1 MGSKLSPV
9 IIIVL
14 VVVVIAIV
22 GFAVSMFTSDE
33 NSGNASGNAEEKIV
47 PVIEATVNTS
57 EENQDRVIITVVAT
71 TADELGIESITLP
84 DGTTVN
90 GDTKEYTVTE
100 NGNYTFKAKGA
111 NGEEISTNV
120 VVENIRTDSAENPYI
135 PEGFEHIGGDVNSGF
150 VIQDTFGNQFV
161 WIPVPTGILTRNTML
176 NSDFEESN
184 TTSSELVNSVAKNF
198 GFYIARF
205 EASSYDING
214 KKVAA
219 SMAGKIPWTNVT
231 YTDAYQASLDMAGA
245 FGYPEG
251 IKTAIVNSYAWD
263 TTLEWINQNI
273 PNYSTNTS
281 YGNYSGTIFP
291 TGQTQ
296 SDIVN
301 NVCDMAGNV
310 REWTTEIDKSVV
322 EEDSKT
328 KRNNKNTT
336 TPSATSAVK
345 RTVRGGSA
353 NLNKVANS
361 HIGYYEDLSDGYWGF
376 RTILYK

>member
-14 VVVVIAIV
+14 IVVVIAIV
-22 GFAVSMFTSDE
+22 GFAVSMFTSNESSNNNNKD
-33 NSGNASGNAEEKIV
+33 AEEKIV
-47 PVIEATVNTS
+47 PTIDATVNTS
-57 EENQDRVIITVVAT
+57 EEGQDEVIITVVAAT
-71 TADELGIESITLP
+71 LDEQGIESITLP

-90 GDTKEYTVTE
+90 GNTKEYTVTE
-100 NGNYTFKAKGA
+100 NGNYTFKAKGV

-120 VVENIRTDSAENPYI
+120 VVENIREISAENPFI

-150 VIQDTFGNQFV
+150 VIQDSYGNQFV
-161 WIPVPTGILTRNTML
+161 WVPVPTGILTRNTML
-176 NSDFEESN
+176 SSDFEESN
-184 TTSSELVNSVAKNF
+184 TTSSELVNSVAKNY

-219 SMAGKIPWTNVT
+219 SMAGKIPWTNINF
-231 YTDAYQASLDMAGA
+231 TDAYQASLDMADA
-245 FGYPEG
+245 FGYPEEVN
-251 IKTAIVNSYAWD
+251 TAIVNSYAWD

-281 YGNYSGTIFP
+281 YGNYSGTIYP
-291 TGQTQ
+291 TGQTP

-301 NVCDMAGNV
+301 NVCDMDGNV

-322 EEDSKT
+322 EEDTKT
-328 KRNNKNTT
+328 NRKNKNTI
-336 TPSATSAVK
+336 SASETSTIK

-361 HIGYYEDLSDGYWGF
+361 HIGYYENLSDGYWGF

>member
-14 VVVVIAIV
+14 IVVVIAIV
-22 GFAVSMFTSDE
+22 GFAVSMFTSNESSNNNNKD
-33 NSGNASGNAEEKIV
+33 AEEKIV
-47 PVIEATVNTS
+47 PTIDATVNTS
-57 EENQDRVIITVVAT
+57 EEGQDEVIITVVAAT
-71 TADELGIESITLP
+71 LDEQGIESITLP

-90 GDTKEYTVTE
+90 GNTKEYTVTE
-100 NGNYTFKAKGA
+100 NGNYTFKAKGV

-120 VVENIRTDSAENPYI
+120 VVENIREISAENPFI

-150 VIQDTFGNQFV
+150 VIQDSYGNQFV
-161 WIPVPTGILTRNTML
+161 WVPVPTGILTRNTML
-176 NSDFEESN
+176 SSDFEESN
-184 TTSSELVNSVAKNF
+184 TTSSELVNSVAKNY

-219 SMAGKIPWTNVT
+219 SMAGKIPWTNINF
-231 YTDAYQASLDMAGA
+231 TDAYQASLDMADA
-245 FGYPEG
+245 FGYPEEVN
-251 IKTAIVNSYAWD
+251 TAIVNSYAWD

>member
-120 VVENIRTDSAENPYI
+120 VVENIRPVSAENPYI

-184 TTSSELVNSVAKNF
+184 TTSSELVNSVAK
-198 GFYIARF
+198 I
-205 EASSYDING
+205 
-214 KKVAA
+214 
-219 SMAGKIPWTNVT
+219 
-231 YTDAYQASLDMAGA
+231 LD
-245 FGYPEG
+245 F
-251 IKTAIVNSYAWD
+251 I
-263 TTLEWINQNI
+263 
-273 PNYSTNTS
+273 
-281 YGNYSGTIFP
+281 
-291 TGQTQ
+291 
-296 SDIVN
+296 
-301 NVCDMAGNV
+301 
-310 REWTTEIDKSVV
+310 
-322 EEDSKT
+322 
-328 KRNNKNTT
+328 
-336 TPSATSAVK
+336 
-345 RTVRGGSA
+345 
-353 NLNKVANS
+353 
-361 HIGYYEDLSDGYWGF
+361 
-376 RTILYK
+376 